1 MKYDVSMKI
10 TIDGETH
17 TIPEWAEM
25 YEMYRETIRSRYNT
39 GCEGYELLEPTYKDR
54 LDEDFVHKLW
64 GGKWVYTG
72 KKIIRKHYKNRLKW
86 VYVGKKEGI
95 ENEGMALIT
104 AGKDDDK

>member
-1 MKYDVSMKI
+1 MKYDVSMEI

-17 TIPEWAEM
+17 TIPEWASL
-25 YEMYRETIRSRYNT
+25 YELYPSTIRARYKE
-39 GCEGYELLEPTYKDR
+39 GDRGYELLEPTHRDK
-54 LDEDFVHKLW
+54 LNEDFVHKLW